1 MIVSD
6 QHIFETVRIVVTVAI
21 PALSGLVGVAIGA
34 WLTSLSEQKG
44 RRFAFLERQLSEF
57 YSPMLGLR
65 NEVKANGEFRAQVQ
79 AVANAA
85 WVDLCSDIEKHDF
98 EGSQRLTR
106 ERGPE
111 FARIIEYDNSKL
123 YEELLP
129 AYRKMVELFRENYWL
144 AEPETRSYYGGL
156 VEFVEIWNRWIDKS
170 LPIEVLKRLDHGE
183 AKLALFY
190 EHLEQLHDAIRQKLK
205 NGQPT
210 PRE

>member
-1 MIVSD
+1 MLGEPIIDSVRLIVS
-6 QHIFETVRIVVTVAI
+6 VGI

-34 WLTSLSEQKG
+34 WLTSLREQKQ
-44 RRFAFLERQLSEF
+44 RKLAFLEKQLSEF

-65 NEVKANGEFRAQVQ
+65 NEVKANGEFRARVQVE
-79 AVANAA
+79 ANAA
-85 WVDLCSDIEKHDF
+85 WLTLCSNIEKHDF

-111 FARIIEYDNSKL
+111 FARIIDYDNSKL

-170 LPIEVLKRLDHGE
+170 LPVEVLKRLDHGE
-183 AKLALFY
+183 AKLDLFY
-190 EHLEQLHDAIRQKLK
+190 EHVEKFHDSIRQKLK
-205 NGQPT
+205 KGAA
-210 PRE
+210 